1 MTVATLIDLL
11 KEYRKEHGSDA
22 EVRIMTQQNWPF
34 ENRICGL
41 TSSREMNETSDDLDD
56 AEDVADDDV
65 IFIVEGGQLGYGSKR
80 AWETARDC

>member
-11 KEYRKEHGSDA
+11 KEYRKEHGADA

-41 TSSREMNETSDDLDD
+41 TSSREMNETSDDPDD